1 MTDPTQPPIRV
12 LLVDDHDLVR
22 YGFRVILDL
31 ADGIEV
37 VGEAGD
43 GDEAVRQAQTLLPD
57 VICMDVQMPTKD
69 GLAATREI
77 IADPRIRA
85 AVLILT
91 TFDRDDY
98 LFQALEAGASGF
110 LLKNASPEKLVE
122 AVRVVAAGDALL
134 SPSVTR
140 RVIAGFAGRHDHQRT
155 DHVARPG
162 RPDDRGPSTDRQQ
175 EAPTPPL
182 TDREAEVLQLVA
194 QGMSNA
200 EIAHRLVVGE
210 ATVKTHVSNVL
221 AKLQLRDR
229 IQAVIYAYEHRLV
242 TPGTT

>member
-1 MTDPTQPPIRV
+1 MDRPAIRV

-22 YGFRVILDL
+22 YGFRVILDI

-43 GDEAVRQAQTLLPD
+43 GDEAVRQAQALLPD

-77 IADPRIRA
+77 IADPRIGA

-110 LLKNASPEKLVE
+110 LLKNASPENLVE
-122 AVRVVAAGDALL
+122 AVRVVAAGEALL
-134 SPSVTR
+134 SPAVTR
-140 RVIAGFAGRHDHQRT
+140 RVIAGFAGRRDHAARE
-155 DHVARPG
+155 RPG
-162 RPDDRGPSTDRQQ
+162 PSSGQQ
-175 EAPTPPL
+175 PGGATAAGQADVPTPPL
-182 TDREAEVLQLVA
+182 TDRESEVLQLVA

-200 EIAHRLVVGE
+200 EIAARLVVGE

-242 TPGTT
+242 TPGTA

>member
-1 MTDPTQPPIRV
+1 MMIKV

-31 ADGIEV
+31 AEDIQV

-43 GDEAVRQAQTLLPD
+43 GNEAIARARALRPD
-57 VICMDVQMPTKD
+57 VICMDVQMPIKD
-69 GLAATREI
+69 GLAATRELV
-77 IADPRIRA
+77 ADPELDA
-85 AVLILT
+85 SVLILT

-122 AVRVVAAGDALL
+122 AVRVIAAGEALL
-134 SPSVTR
+134 SPAVTR
-140 RVIAGFAGRHDHQRT
+140 RVIAGFAGRGDHRASAAGPT
-155 DHVARPG
+155 LEREPG
-162 RPDDRGPSTDRQQ
+162 RDDR
-175 EAPTPPL
+175 PPVPRPAL
-182 TDREAEVLQLVA
+182 TDREAEVLHLVA
-194 QGMSNA
+194 QGLSNA
-200 EIAHRLVVGE
+200 EIAARLVVGE

-229 IQAVIYAYEHRLV
+229 IQAVIYAYEHRLI
-242 TPGTT
+242 TPASS

>member
-1 MTDPTQPPIRV
+1 MINEADRIRV
-12 LLVDDHDLVR
+12 LLVDDHELVR

-43 GDEAVRQAQTLLPD
+43 GDEAVRQALALQPD
-57 VICMDVQMPTKD
+57 VVCMDVQMPIKD
-69 GLAATREI
+69 GLAATRELV
-77 IADPRIRA
+77 ADPQIRA

-98 LFQALEAGASGF
+98 LFQALSAGASGF
-110 LLKNASPEKLVE
+110 LLKNASPENLVQ
-122 AVRVVAAGDALL
+122 AVRVIAAGEALL
-134 SPSVTR
+134 SPTVTR
-140 RVIAGFAGRHDHQRT
+140 RVIASFAAVRDQAADHRR
-155 DHVARPG
+155 RPVPAPG
-162 RPDDRGPSTDRQQ
+162 QSGDDRDRRPDVPRP
-175 EAPTPPL
+175 AL
-182 TDREAEVLQLVA
+182 TEREAEVLQLVA

-200 EIAHRLVVGE
+200 EIAGRLVVGE

-242 TPGTT
+242 TPGAS